1 MARIQEERPASPA
14 TQSPSAVQDGHSG
27 RPKRPKRRTRWL
39 RRALAA
45 LLALLL
51 TALGGLAY
59 VLRSESGQAWLTKTV
74 NAALESSLRE
84 SGLHARLTRLS
95 GPLPF
100 ACSFGLEV
108 ADARGVW
115 LTAPENSFA
124 WDWRALP
131 GVVRIAAIRSVD
143 PALSRLPDL
152 PSDPEPSVPR
162 QPLTVESLRA
172 ALSEAA
178 RALNDLPAWL
188 PEVRLDALSVE
199 NALLPPELL
208 GGAASPPTPGAA
220 KAQAPEQKTADA
232 PVPVPVAQVLRADL
246 DAGLTAGREGAKLH
260 VRARL
265 SGAEDAP
272 FALSAL
278 SCAVAEVSL
287 EAQAGP
293 LSNGAEQGPGLAVN
307 SRLEA
312 VLRRPVLHVDA
323 LPPDLLGSEA
333 RLNLA
338 FEGGTAAME
347 PGPASSARLALTKL
361 NLTAGRV
368 TAAGQ
373 GQWHSGRKDWPD
385 GPLDLNLNVSLQSS
399 AADTAAIPTKI
410 TEGTKEAGDV
420 LAMLRAPLSL
430 TLTAKGAL
438 RRPDVDLRLAC
449 ADIQSNGH
457 VLKDTTLALTG
468 APLAWGDALGLGGSR
483 GEARLVLDLRA
494 ELDQRPLKLTTELFY
509 GPDLKSGP
517 ENATDSTTDRTD
529 GAPGAAV
536 AGLRKLRLGAAGLEG
551 TGDVTAVLAPGKAPA
566 LDGAIRLRVAD
577 WQALSAFV
585 PGQRLD
591 GEAGLDLELRAEAPQ
606 NGSGSAAQQVL
617 LRWKIPRFN
626 LSSAQGGDAAL
637 HVRGLDGEARLT
649 DLFGRAALAARLDLE
664 EASRGDLRLSARAR
678 ASGPLQGPLDLNL
691 ESSGGVTSRLNIQWR
706 PGLVALQTLEVRLN
720 AALAAGNSGKG
731 SKGRALGLRAT
742 RGAEIRYGDAGLAV
756 SGLDLALS
764 PSGRLQAQGA
774 LTPEK
779 LDLRVVLDGL
789 ALEPW
794 RALVPVLPLGTAEA
808 RVRLSGSPARPGG
821 DFRLGVR
828 RLRVPGSPV
837 APLDLAL
844 VGGIERNAS
853 GSALAARLELD
864 PQAVKAL
871 GGSEAS
877 LNLRLP
883 LLFGPDG
890 LPRPAP
896 QGQLAGQVRWEG
908 AVGPVWSLLPLAD
921 RRLNGRI
928 SLNLNL
934 GGTLAAPRVTGGLR
948 VDKARYEDLLLGVL
962 LTDINL
968 RLDLNGKEAGKK
980 NAAGGTGPLAGN
992 MHLEL
997 SAADGLGGSL
1007 RLTGGGGLDGRNL
1020 DLRAALDHLRPL
1032 RRRDLRINL
1041 SGQARVTGSAT
1052 APDVRGEII
1061 INQGALL
1068 LNNLAVGGS
1077 ITTLPI
1083 QEAATTPATVTDAG
1097 PAMPETSAPAAAAE
1111 GQGSLNLRIR
1121 APGRFIVEGHGL
1133 TSEWQANLLVSG
1145 TPAAPMITGELRAV
1159 KGNFDFLTKN
1169 FALTRGVITFGG
1181 GSLSNPLLDIVMTN
1195 ETPDLTAHITISG
1208 TVSKMKLS
1216 LSSEPSL
1223 PKDEILSRILFGR
1236 SANEL
1241 GRLEALQLAGAVA
1254 QLAGFGS
1261 GGGGMLDFTRKAL
1274 GVDVLRLGTASTG
1287 AAGEPGDQTAGG
1299 TTLEMGKY
1307 IGDLIYVGVEQG
1319 MKPDSTAFII
1329 QLELTPRINLE
1340 LRTEQQDTWGGVRWK
1355 YNY

>member
-1 MARIQEERPASPA
+1 MARIKEERPASP
-14 TQSPSAVQDGHSG
+14 TPQSSAAVQDGHSG
-27 RPKRPKRRTRWL
+27 RPRHPKRWTRWL
-39 RRALAA
+39 RRALAVLLVL
-45 LLALLL
+45 LLA
-51 TALGGLAY
+51 ALGGVAW
-59 VLRSESGQAWLTKTV
+59 VLRSESGQAWLTETV

-84 SGLHARLTRLS
+84 SGLHVRLTHLS

-100 ACSFGLEV
+100 ACSFGLEA
-108 ADARGVW
+108 ADAQGVW

-124 WDWRALP
+124 WDWHALP
-131 GVVRIAAIRSVD
+131 GTVRIASIRSVN
-143 PALSRLPDL
+143 PALRRLPDL
-152 PSDPEPSVPR
+152 PPAPEPPVSQP
-162 QPLTVESLRA
+162 PLTVEGLRVM
-172 ALSEAA
+172 LGDAA
-178 RALNDLPAWL
+178 RVLNDLPGWL
-188 PEVRLDALSVE
+188 PAVHLDALSVE
-199 NALLPPELL
+199 NALLPSELL
-208 GGAASPPTPGAA
+208 GGAATPPTPDPA
-220 KAQAPEQKTADA
+220 KAQTPERKTADA
-232 PVPVPVAQVLRADL
+232 PAPAPAAQALRADL
-246 DAGLTAGREGAKLH
+246 DAGLTAGGEGAKLH

-265 SGAEDAP
+265 SGAEEAP
-272 FALSAL
+272 FAVSVL
-278 SCAVAEVSL
+278 SCAAAEVSL

-293 LSNGAEQGPGLAVN
+293 SARANKGTDKGPGNAAEPGPGLAVD

-312 VLRRPVLHVDA
+312 VLRQPVLHVDA

-338 FEGGTAAME
+338 LAGGTTARE
-347 PGPASSARLALTKL
+347 SGPASSARLALADL

-368 TAAGQ
+368 TATGQ
-373 GQWHSGRKDWPD
+373 GQWHSGREDWPD
-385 GPLDLNLNVSLQSS
+385 GPLDLSLNVNLQSP
-399 AADTAAIPTKI
+399 ATDTAAVPAKTA
-410 TEGTKEAGDV
+410 EGTEEAGDV

-457 VLKDTTLALTG
+457 ALKDTTLALTG
-468 APLAWGDALGLGGSR
+468 APLAWGDALGLDGAR

-494 ELDQRPLKLTTELFY
+494 ELDQRPLNLTTELFY
-509 GPDLKSGP
+509 GPDLRSGP
-517 ENATDSTTDRTD
+517 ENAT
-529 GAPGAAV
+529 GVAPEAAV

-551 TGDVTAVLAPGKAPA
+551 TGDVTAVLTPGKAPV

-591 GEAGLDLELRAEAPQ
+591 GEAGLDLELRVEAPQ
-606 NGSGSAAQQVL
+606 NGSGPGVQQVL

-664 EASRGDLRLSARAR
+664 GVNRGDLRLSARAR

-774 LTPEK
+774 LAPEK

-794 RALVPVLPLGTAEA
+794 RALVPALPLGTAEA

-844 VGGIERNAS
+844 VGGIERGAS

-871 GGSEAS
+871 GGSEAR

-890 LPRPAP
+890 LPKPAP
-896 QGQLAGQVRWEG
+896 RGQLAGQVRWEG

-928 SLNLNL
+928 SLNLDL

-948 VDKARYEDLLLGVL
+948 VDKARYEDLVLGVL

-980 NAAGGTGPLAGN
+980 NAAGGTGPLAGS

-1020 DLRAALDHLRPL
+1020 DLRAVLDHLRPL

-1041 SGQARVTGSAT
+1041 SGQAQVTGSAT
-1052 APDVRGEII
+1052 APDVRGEIV

-1077 ITTLPI
+1077 ITTLSI
-1083 QEAATTPATVTDAG
+1083 QEAATVADAAPA
-1097 PAMPETSAPAAAAE
+1097 APAAAAE

-1145 TPAAPMITGELRAV
+1145 SPAAPMITGELRAV

-1241 GRLEALQLAGAVA
+1241 SRLEALQLAGAVA

-1274 GVDVLRLGTASTG
+1274 GVDVLRLGTSSTG

>member
-1 MARIQEERPASPA
+1 MARIKEERPASP
-14 TQSPSAVQDGHSG
+14 TPQSSAAVQDGHSG
-27 RPKRPKRRTRWL
+27 RPRHPKRWTRWL
-39 RRALAA
+39 RRALAVLLVL
-45 LLALLL
+45 LLA
-51 TALGGLAY
+51 ALGGVAW
-59 VLRSESGQAWLTKTV
+59 VLRSESGQAWLTETV

-84 SGLHARLTRLS
+84 SGLHVRLTHLS

-100 ACSFGLEV
+100 ACSFGLEA
-108 ADARGVW
+108 ADAQGVW

-124 WDWRALP
+124 WDWHALP
-131 GVVRIAAIRSVD
+131 GTVRIASIRSAN
-143 PALSRLPDL
+143 PALRRLPDL
-152 PSDPEPSVPR
+152 PPAPEPPAPG
-162 QPLTVESLRA
+162 QPLTVEGLRVM
-172 ALSEAA
+172 LGDAA
-178 RALNDLPAWL
+178 RVLNDLPGWL
-188 PEVRLDALSVE
+188 PAVRLDALSVE
-199 NALLPPELL
+199 NALLPSELL
-208 GGAASPPTPGAA
+208 GGAATPPTPDPA
-220 KAQAPEQKTADA
+220 KAQTPERKTADA
-232 PVPVPVAQVLRADL
+232 PAPAPAAQALRADL
-246 DAGLTAGREGAKLH
+246 DAGLTAGGEGAKLH

-265 SGAEDAP
+265 SGAEEAP
-272 FALSAL
+272 FAVSVF
-278 SCAVAEVSL
+278 SCAAAEVSL

-293 LSNGAEQGPGLAVN
+293 SARANKGTDKGPGNAAEPGPGLAVD

-312 VLRRPVLHVDA
+312 VLRQPVLHVDA

-338 FEGGTAAME
+338 LAGGTTARE
-347 PGPASSARLALTKL
+347 SGPASSARLALADL

-368 TAAGQ
+368 TATGQ
-373 GQWHSGRKDWPD
+373 GQWHSGREDWPD
-385 GPLDLNLNVSLQSS
+385 GPLDLSLNVNLQSP
-399 AADTAAIPTKI
+399 ATDTAAVPAKTA
-410 TEGTKEAGDV
+410 EGTEEAGDV

-457 VLKDTTLALTG
+457 ALKDTTLALTG
-468 APLAWGDALGLGGSR
+468 APLAWGDALGLDGAR

-494 ELDQRPLKLTTELFY
+494 ELDQRPLSLTTELFY
-509 GPDLKSGP
+509 GPDLRSGP
-517 ENATDSTTDRTD
+517 ENAT
-529 GAPGAAV
+529 GIAPEAAV

-551 TGDVTAVLAPGKAPA
+551 TGDVTAVLTPGKAPV

-591 GEAGLDLELRAEAPQ
+591 GEAGLDLELRVEAPQ
-606 NGSGSAAQQVL
+606 KGSGPGAQQVL

-664 EASRGDLRLSARAR
+664 GVNRGDLRLSARAR

-774 LTPEK
+774 LAPEK

-794 RALVPVLPLGTAEA
+794 RALVPALPLGTAEA

-844 VGGIERNAS
+844 VGGIERGAS

-871 GGSEAS
+871 GGSEAR

-890 LPRPAP
+890 LPKPAP
-896 QGQLAGQVRWEG
+896 RGQLAGQVRWEG

-928 SLNLNL
+928 SLNLDL

-948 VDKARYEDLLLGVL
+948 VDKARYEDLVLGVL

-980 NAAGGTGPLAGN
+980 NAAGGTGPLAGS

-1020 DLRAALDHLRPL
+1020 DLRAVLDHLRPL

-1041 SGQARVTGSAT
+1041 SGQAQVTGSAT
-1052 APDVRGEII
+1052 APDVRGEIV

-1083 QEAATTPATVTDAG
+1083 QEAATVADAAPA
-1097 PAMPETSAPAAAAE
+1097 APAAAAE

-1145 TPAAPMITGELRAV
+1145 SPAAPMITGELRAV

-1241 GRLEALQLAGAVA
+1241 SRLEALQLAGAVA

-1274 GVDVLRLGTASTG
+1274 GVDVLRLGTSSTG

>member
-1 MARIQEERPASPA
+1 MARIKEERPASP
-14 TQSPSAVQDGHSG
+14 TPQSSAAVQDGHSG
-27 RPKRPKRRTRWL
+27 RPRHPKRWTRWL
-39 RRALAA
+39 RRALAVLLVL
-45 LLALLL
+45 LLA
-51 TALGGLAY
+51 ALGGVAW
-59 VLRSESGQAWLTKTV
+59 VLRSESGQAWLTETV

-84 SGLHARLTRLS
+84 SGLHVRLTHLS
-95 GPLPF
+95 GPMPF
-100 ACSFGLEV
+100 ACSFGLEA
-108 ADARGVW
+108 ADAQGVW

-124 WDWRALP
+124 WDWHALP
-131 GVVRIAAIRSVD
+131 GTVRIASIRSAN
-143 PALSRLPDL
+143 PALRRLPDL
-152 PSDPEPSVPR
+152 PPAPEPPAPG
-162 QPLTVESLRA
+162 QPLTVEGLRVM
-172 ALSEAA
+172 LGDAA
-178 RALNDLPAWL
+178 RVLNDLPGWL
-188 PEVRLDALSVE
+188 PAVRLDALSVE
-199 NALLPPELL
+199 NALLPSELL
-208 GGAASPPTPGAA
+208 GGAATPPTPDPA
-220 KAQAPEQKTADA
+220 KAQTPERKTADA
-232 PVPVPVAQVLRADL
+232 PAPAPAAQALRADL
-246 DAGLTAGREGAKLH
+246 DAGLTAGGEGAKLH

-265 SGAEDAP
+265 SGAEEAP
-272 FALSAL
+272 FAVSVF
-278 SCAVAEVSL
+278 SCAAAEVSL

-293 LSNGAEQGPGLAVN
+293 SARANKGTDKGPGNAAEPGPGLAVD

-312 VLRRPVLHVDA
+312 VLRQPVLHVDA

-338 FEGGTAAME
+338 LAGGTTARE
-347 PGPASSARLALTKL
+347 SGPASSARLALADL

-368 TAAGQ
+368 TATGQ
-373 GQWHSGRKDWPD
+373 GQWHSGREDWPD
-385 GPLDLNLNVSLQSS
+385 GPLDLSLNVNLQSP
-399 AADTAAIPTKI
+399 ATDTAAVPAKTA
-410 TEGTKEAGDV
+410 EGTEEAGDV

-457 VLKDTTLALTG
+457 ALKDTTLALTG
-468 APLAWGDALGLGGSR
+468 APLAWGDALGLDGAR

-494 ELDQRPLKLTTELFY
+494 ELDQRPLSLTTELFY
-509 GPDLKSGP
+509 GPDLRSGP
-517 ENATDSTTDRTD
+517 ENAT
-529 GAPGAAV
+529 GIAPEAAV

-551 TGDVTAVLAPGKAPA
+551 TGDVTAVLTPGKAPV

-591 GEAGLDLELRAEAPQ
+591 GEAGLDLELRVEAPQ
-606 NGSGSAAQQVL
+606 KGSGPGAQQVL

-664 EASRGDLRLSARAR
+664 GVNRGDLRLSARAR

-774 LTPEK
+774 LAPEK

-794 RALVPVLPLGTAEA
+794 RALVPALPLGTAEA

-844 VGGIERNAS
+844 VGGIERGAS

-871 GGSEAS
+871 GGSEAR

-890 LPRPAP
+890 LPKPAP
-896 QGQLAGQVRWEG
+896 RGQLAGQVRWEG

-928 SLNLNL
+928 SLNLDL

-948 VDKARYEDLLLGVL
+948 VDKARYEDLVLGVL

-980 NAAGGTGPLAGN
+980 NAAGGTGPLAGS

-1020 DLRAALDHLRPL
+1020 DLRAVLDHLRPL

-1041 SGQARVTGSAT
+1041 SGQAQVTGSAT
-1052 APDVRGEII
+1052 APDVRGEIV

-1068 LNNLAVGGS
+1068 LNNLAVGSS

-1083 QEAATTPATVTDAG
+1083 QEAATVADAAPA
-1097 PAMPETSAPAAAAE
+1097 APAAAAE

-1145 TPAAPMITGELRAV
+1145 SPAAPMITGELRAV

-1241 GRLEALQLAGAVA
+1241 SRLEALQLAGAVA

-1274 GVDVLRLGTASTG
+1274 GVDVLRLGTSSTG

-1319 MKPDSTAFII
+1319 MKPDNTAFII

>member
-1 MARIQEERPASPA
+1 M
-14 TQSPSAVQDGHSG
+14 
-27 RPKRPKRRTRWL
+27 
-39 RRALAA
+39 
-45 LLALLL
+45 
-51 TALGGLAY
+51 
-59 VLRSESGQAWLTKTV
+59 
-74 NAALESSLRE
+74 N
-84 SGLHARLTRLS
+84 
-95 GPLPF
+95 
-100 ACSFGLEV
+100 
-108 ADARGVW
+108 
-115 LTAPENSFA
+115 
-124 WDWRALP
+124 
-131 GVVRIAAIRSVD
+131 
-143 PALSRLPDL
+143 
-152 PSDPEPSVPR
+152 
-162 QPLTVESLRA
+162 
-172 ALSEAA
+172 
-178 RALNDLPAWL
+178 
-188 PEVRLDALSVE
+188 
-199 NALLPPELL
+199 
-208 GGAASPPTPGAA
+208 
-220 KAQAPEQKTADA
+220 
-232 PVPVPVAQVLRADL
+232 
-246 DAGLTAGREGAKLH
+246 
-260 VRARL
+260 
-265 SGAEDAP
+265 
-272 FALSAL
+272 
-278 SCAVAEVSL
+278 
-287 EAQAGP
+287 
-293 LSNGAEQGPGLAVN
+293 
-307 SRLEA
+307 
-312 VLRRPVLHVDA
+312 
-323 LPPDLLGSEA
+323 
-333 RLNLA
+333 
-338 FEGGTAAME
+338 
-347 PGPASSARLALTKL
+347 
-361 NLTAGRV
+361 
-368 TAAGQ
+368 
-373 GQWHSGRKDWPD
+373 
-385 GPLDLNLNVSLQSS
+385 
-399 AADTAAIPTKI
+399 
-410 TEGTKEAGDV
+410 
-420 LAMLRAPLSL
+420 
-430 TLTAKGAL
+430 
-438 RRPDVDLRLAC
+438 
-449 ADIQSNGH
+449 
-457 VLKDTTLALTG
+457 
-468 APLAWGDALGLGGSR
+468 
-483 GEARLVLDLRA
+483 
-494 ELDQRPLKLTTELFY
+494 
-509 GPDLKSGP
+509 
-517 ENATDSTTDRTD
+517 
-529 GAPGAAV
+529 
-536 AGLRKLRLGAAGLEG
+536 
-551 TGDVTAVLAPGKAPA
+551 
-566 LDGAIRLRVAD
+566 
-577 WQALSAFV
+577 
-585 PGQRLD
+585 
-591 GEAGLDLELRAEAPQ
+591 
-606 NGSGSAAQQVL
+606 
-617 LRWKIPRFN
+617 
-626 LSSAQGGDAAL
+626 
-637 HVRGLDGEARLT
+637 
-649 DLFGRAALAARLDLE
+649 
-664 EASRGDLRLSARAR
+664 RGDLRLSARAR

-774 LTPEK
+774 LAPEK

-794 RALVPVLPLGTAEA
+794 RALVPALPLGTAEA

-844 VGGIERNAS
+844 VGGIERGAS

-871 GGSEAS
+871 GGSEAR

-890 LPRPAP
+890 LPKPAP
-896 QGQLAGQVRWEG
+896 RGQLAGQVRWEG

-928 SLNLNL
+928 SLNLDL

-948 VDKARYEDLLLGVL
+948 VDKARYEDLVLGVL

-980 NAAGGTGPLAGN
+980 NAAGGTGPLAGS

-1020 DLRAALDHLRPL
+1020 DLRAVLDHLRPL

-1041 SGQARVTGSAT
+1041 SGQAQVTGSAT
-1052 APDVRGEII
+1052 APDVRGEIV

-1083 QEAATTPATVTDAG
+1083 QEAATVADAAPA
-1097 PAMPETSAPAAAAE
+1097 APAAAAE

-1145 TPAAPMITGELRAV
+1145 SPAAPMITGELRAV

-1241 GRLEALQLAGAVA
+1241 SRLEALQLAGAVA

-1261 GGGGMLDFTRKAL
+1261 GDKGRGLIFKVPVQRD
-1274 GVDVLRLGTASTG
+1274 GVYTVGTSSTG

>member
-1 MARIQEERPASPA
+1 MARIKEERPASP
-14 TQSPSAVQDGHSG
+14 TPQSSAAVQDGHSG
-27 RPKRPKRRTRWL
+27 RPRHPKRWTRWL
-39 RRALAA
+39 RRALAVLLVL
-45 LLALLL
+45 LLA
-51 TALGGLAY
+51 ALGGVAW
-59 VLRSESGQAWLTKTV
+59 VLRSESGQAWLTETV

-84 SGLHARLTRLS
+84 SGLHVRLTHLS
-95 GPLPF
+95 GPMPF
-100 ACSFGLEV
+100 ACSFGLEA
-108 ADARGVW
+108 ADAQGVW

-124 WDWRALP
+124 WDWHALP
-131 GVVRIAAIRSVD
+131 GTVRIASIRSAN
-143 PALSRLPDL
+143 PALRRLPDL
-152 PSDPEPSVPR
+152 PPAPEPPAPG
-162 QPLTVESLRA
+162 QPLTVEGLRVM
-172 ALSEAA
+172 LGDAA
-178 RALNDLPAWL
+178 RVLNDLPGWL
-188 PEVRLDALSVE
+188 PAVRLDALSVE
-199 NALLPPELL
+199 NALLPSELL
-208 GGAASPPTPGAA
+208 GGAATPPTPDPA
-220 KAQAPEQKTADA
+220 KAQTPERKTADA
-232 PVPVPVAQVLRADL
+232 PAPAPAAQALRADL
-246 DAGLTAGREGAKLH
+246 DAGLTAGGEGAKLH

-265 SGAEDAP
+265 SGAEEAP
-272 FALSAL
+272 FAVSVF
-278 SCAVAEVSL
+278 SCAAAEVSL

-293 LSNGAEQGPGLAVN
+293 SARANKGTDKGPGNAAEPGPGLAVD

-312 VLRRPVLHVDA
+312 VLRQPVLHVDA

-338 FEGGTAAME
+338 LAGGTTARE
-347 PGPASSARLALTKL
+347 SGPASSARLALADL

-368 TAAGQ
+368 TATGQ
-373 GQWHSGRKDWPD
+373 GQWHSGREDWPD
-385 GPLDLNLNVSLQSS
+385 GPLDLSLNVNLQSP
-399 AADTAAIPTKI
+399 ATDTAAVPAKTA
-410 TEGTKEAGDV
+410 EGTEEAGDV

-457 VLKDTTLALTG
+457 ALKDTTLALTG
-468 APLAWGDALGLGGSR
+468 APLAWGDALGLDGAR

-494 ELDQRPLKLTTELFY
+494 ELDQRPLSLTTELFY
-509 GPDLKSGP
+509 GPDLRSGP
-517 ENATDSTTDRTD
+517 ENAT
-529 GAPGAAV
+529 GIAPEAAV

-551 TGDVTAVLAPGKAPA
+551 TGDVTAVLTPGKAPV

-591 GEAGLDLELRAEAPQ
+591 GEAGLDLELRVEAPQ
-606 NGSGSAAQQVL
+606 KGSGPGAQQVL

-664 EASRGDLRLSARAR
+664 GVNRGDLRLSARAR

-774 LTPEK
+774 LAPEK

-794 RALVPVLPLGTAEA
+794 RALVPALPLGTAEA

-844 VGGIERNAS
+844 VGGIERGAS

-871 GGSEAS
+871 GGSEAR

-890 LPRPAP
+890 LPKPAP
-896 QGQLAGQVRWEG
+896 RGQLAGQVRWEG

-928 SLNLNL
+928 SLNLDL

-948 VDKARYEDLLLGVL
+948 VDKARYEDLVLGVL

-980 NAAGGTGPLAGN
+980 NAAGGTGPLAGS

-1020 DLRAALDHLRPL
+1020 DLRAVLDHLRPL

-1041 SGQARVTGSAT
+1041 SGQAQVTGSAT
-1052 APDVRGEII
+1052 APDVRGEIV

-1068 LNNLAVGGS
+1068 LNNLAVGSS

-1083 QEAATTPATVTDAG
+1083 QEAATVADAAPA
-1097 PAMPETSAPAAAAE
+1097 APAAAAE

-1145 TPAAPMITGELRAV
+1145 SPAAPMITGELRAV

-1241 GRLEALQLAGAVA
+1241 SRLEALQLAGAVA

-1274 GVDVLRLGTASTG
+1274 GVDVLRLGTSSTG

>member
-172 ALSEAA
+172 ALGEAA

-232 PVPVPVAQVLRADL
+232 PVPVPAAQVLRADL
-246 DAGLTAGREGAKLH
+246 DAGFTAGREGAKLH

-347 PGPASSARLALTKL
+347 PSPASSARLALTKL

-385 GPLDLNLNVSLQSS
+385 GPLDLNLNVSLQSP
-399 AADTAAIPTKI
+399 AADTAAILTKI

-529 GAPGAAV
+529 GAQGAAV

-617 LRWKIPRFN
+617 LHWKIPRFN
-626 LSSAQGGDAAL
+626 QLRARRGCGAACARPGRRGPAHGSFRPGGAGGAPGSGRGEPGRSAP
-637 HVRGLDGEARLT
+637 
-649 DLFGRAALAARLDLE
+649 GRAGAGLGALA
-664 EASRGDLRLSARAR
+664 G
-678 ASGPLQGPLDLNL
+678 ASGPQ
-691 ESSGGVTSRLNIQWR
+691 
-706 PGLVALQTLEVRLN
+706 
-720 AALAAGNSGKG
+720 SGKH
-731 SKGRALGLRAT
+731 GRRDKPT
-742 RGAEIRYGDAGLAV
+742 
-756 SGLDLALS
+756 
-764 PSGRLQAQGA
+764 
-774 LTPEK
+774 K
-779 LDLRVVLDGL
+779 H
-789 ALEPW
+789 
-794 RALVPVLPLGTAEA
+794 PVA
-808 RVRLSGSPARPGG
+808 ARPG
-821 DFRLGVR
+821 RL
-828 RLRVPGSPV
+828 
-837 APLDLAL
+837 AD
-844 VGGIERNAS
+844 S
-853 GSALAARLELD
+853 GSAPERGAGGGRQRQGKQRAGPGAARH
-864 PQAVKAL
+864 A
-871 GGSEAS
+871 
-877 LNLRLP
+877 
-883 LLFGPDG
+883 
-890 LPRPAP
+890 
-896 QGQLAGQVRWEG
+896 
-908 AVGPVWSLLPLAD
+908 
-921 RRLNGRI
+921 RRG
-928 SLNLNL
+928 
-934 GGTLAAPRVTGGLR
+934 
-948 VDKARYEDLLLGVL
+948 D
-962 LTDINL
+962 
-968 RLDLNGKEAGKK
+968 
-980 NAAGGTGPLAGN
+980 
-992 MHLEL
+992 
-997 SAADGLGGSL
+997 
-1007 RLTGGGGLDGRNL
+1007 
-1020 DLRAALDHLRPL
+1020 PL
-1032 RRRDLRINL
+1032 RRRRAGGFRPG
-1041 SGQARVTGSAT
+1041 SGPV
-1052 APDVRGEII
+1052 
-1061 INQGALL
+1061 ALGTF
-1068 LNNLAVGGS
+1068 AGPGR
-1077 ITTLPI
+1077 
-1083 QEAATTPATVTDAG
+1083 ADAG
-1097 PAMPETSAPAAAAE
+1097 ET
-1111 GQGSLNLRIR
+1111 
-1121 APGRFIVEGHGL
+1121 
-1133 TSEWQANLLVSG
+1133 
-1145 TPAAPMITGELRAV
+1145 
-1159 KGNFDFLTKN
+1159 
-1169 FALTRGVITFGG
+1169 
-1181 GSLSNPLLDIVMTN
+1181 
-1195 ETPDLTAHITISG
+1195 
-1208 TVSKMKLS
+1208 
-1216 LSSEPSL
+1216 
-1223 PKDEILSRILFGR
+1223 
-1236 SANEL
+1236 
-1241 GRLEALQLAGAVA
+1241 
-1254 QLAGFGS
+1254 
-1261 GGGGMLDFTRKAL
+1261 
-1274 GVDVLRLGTASTG
+1274 
-1287 AAGEPGDQTAGG
+1287 
-1299 TTLEMGKY
+1299 
-1307 IGDLIYVGVEQG
+1307 
-1319 MKPDSTAFII
+1319 
-1329 QLELTPRINLE
+1329 
-1340 LRTEQQDTWGGVRWK
+1340 
-1355 YNY
+1355 

>member
-1 MARIQEERPASPA
+1 MARIKEERPASP
-14 TQSPSAVQDGHSG
+14 TPQSSAAVQDGHSG
-27 RPKRPKRRTRWL
+27 RPRHPKRWTRWL
-39 RRALAA
+39 RRALAVLLVL
-45 LLALLL
+45 LLA
-51 TALGGLAY
+51 ALGGVAW
-59 VLRSESGQAWLTKTV
+59 VLRSESGQAWLTETV

-84 SGLHARLTRLS
+84 SGLHVRLTHLS

-100 ACSFGLEV
+100 ACSFGLEA
-108 ADARGVW
+108 ADAQGVW

-124 WDWRALP
+124 WDWHALP
-131 GVVRIAAIRSVD
+131 GTVRIASIRSVN
-143 PALSRLPDL
+143 PALRRLPDL
-152 PSDPEPSVPR
+152 PPAPEPPVSQP
-162 QPLTVESLRA
+162 PLTVEGLRVM
-172 ALSEAA
+172 LGDAA
-178 RALNDLPAWL
+178 RVLNDLPGWL
-188 PEVRLDALSVE
+188 PAVHLDALSVE
-199 NALLPPELL
+199 NALLPSELL
-208 GGAASPPTPGAA
+208 GGAATPPTPDPA
-220 KAQAPEQKTADA
+220 KAQTPERKTADA
-232 PVPVPVAQVLRADL
+232 PAPAPAAQALRADL
-246 DAGLTAGREGAKLH
+246 DAGLTAGGEGAKLH

-265 SGAEDAP
+265 SGAEEAP
-272 FALSAL
+272 FAVSVL
-278 SCAVAEVSL
+278 SCAAAEVSL

-293 LSNGAEQGPGLAVN
+293 SARANKGTDKGPGNAAEPGPGLAVD

-338 FEGGTAAME
+338 LAGGTTARE
-347 PGPASSARLALTKL
+347 SGPASSARLALADL

-368 TAAGQ
+368 TATGQ
-373 GQWHSGRKDWPD
+373 GQWHSGREDWPD
-385 GPLDLNLNVSLQSS
+385 GPLDLSLNVNLQSP
-399 AADTAAIPTKI
+399 ATDTAAVPAKTA
-410 TEGTKEAGDV
+410 EGTEEAGDV

-457 VLKDTTLALTG
+457 ALKDTTLALTG
-468 APLAWGDALGLGGSR
+468 APLAWGDALGLDGAR

-494 ELDQRPLKLTTELFY
+494 ELDQRPLNLTTELFY
-509 GPDLKSGP
+509 GPDLRSGP
-517 ENATDSTTDRTD
+517 ENAT
-529 GAPGAAV
+529 GVAPEAAV

-551 TGDVTAVLAPGKAPA
+551 TGDVTAVLTPGKAPV

-591 GEAGLDLELRAEAPQ
+591 GEAGLDLELRVEAPQ
-606 NGSGSAAQQVL
+606 NGSGPGAQQVL

-664 EASRGDLRLSARAR
+664 GVSRGDLRLSARAR

-774 LTPEK
+774 LAPEK

-794 RALVPVLPLGTAEA
+794 RALVPALPLGTAEA

-844 VGGIERNAS
+844 VGGIERGAS

-871 GGSEAS
+871 GGSEAR

-890 LPRPAP
+890 LPKPAP
-896 QGQLAGQVRWEG
+896 RGQLVGQVRWEG

-928 SLNLNL
+928 SLNLDL

-948 VDKARYEDLLLGVL
+948 VDKARYEDLVLGVL

-980 NAAGGTGPLAGN
+980 NAAGGTGPLAGS

-1020 DLRAALDHLRPL
+1020 DLRAVLDHLRPL

-1041 SGQARVTGSAT
+1041 SGQAQVTGSAT
-1052 APDVRGEII
+1052 APDVRGEIV

-1083 QEAATTPATVTDAG
+1083 QEAATVADAAPA
-1097 PAMPETSAPAAAAE
+1097 APAAAAE

-1121 APGRFIVEGHGL
+1121 APGRFIAEGHGL

-1145 TPAAPMITGELRAV
+1145 SPAAPMITGELRAV

-1241 GRLEALQLAGAVA
+1241 SRLEALQLAGAVA

-1274 GVDVLRLGTASTG
+1274 GVDVLRLGTSSTG